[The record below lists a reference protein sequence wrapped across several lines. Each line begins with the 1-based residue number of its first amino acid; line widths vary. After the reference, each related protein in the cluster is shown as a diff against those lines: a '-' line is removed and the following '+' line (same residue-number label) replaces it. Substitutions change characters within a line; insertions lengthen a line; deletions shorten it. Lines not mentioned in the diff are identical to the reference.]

1 MKTQERRRS
10 TRGSN
15 EQDSRR
21 IAPITM
27 IGRICAPGALAGSL
41 MLFVP
46 VAIVSLIAWQMLGL
60 AWQGTITHYL
70 VLTVAVLSLSIFTGN
85 SGILSFGH
93 AAFMGLAAHLSA
105 LLTIPISQKSIFLPH
120 LPIWLSGVELP
131 VFAAGLI
138 AVLLTTSVGFF
149 VGIPITRLNGAA
161 AAIATLGLLIIV
173 YGIIVGAR
181 DFTRGSQAL
190 IGVPR
195 TVDVT
200 IALIFAGGAILLA
213 RLFRDS
219 LAGLELRAA
228 RDDEPAARSVGV
240 SVPAR
245 RLLAW
250 TLSAALAALAG
261 VLLGHY
267 LGVFSPR
274 EFYFQITFATLAMLI
289 VGGIASVSGA
299 VVGAILVTGLIET
312 LRGLEES
319 LNSNFFEEPTVFG
332 LTDIGLSLAILAVLF
347 WRRNGLFGY
356 REIEDLNGWW
366 KRWLPKLALRD
377 QSMAP
382 SARVDG
388 AGILETSRVVKDFD
402 GLRAV
407 DGATVSLR
415 PGEIVGLIGPNG
427 SGKTTLLGCI
437 SGALD
442 ITEGSVRL
450 DGVDITAAPAH
461 MIARRRV
468 GRTFQNVRLFG
479 NLTCLENVKAALA
492 ASGNRGEPRTMEA
505 RAHGLL
511 VELRIADHTHRPAGT
526 LAYGLQRRLEIAR
539 ALALNPRYLLLDEP
553 AAGMNEAESDD
564 LLSILAGLRDARGLG
579 QLVIDHD
586 LRLIMRLC
594 DRVVVLNRGQVI
606 AEGTPDDVQ
615 SNPEVIEAY
624 LGKKRA
630 AARSRARKFEE
641 E

>member
-1 MKTQERRRS
+1 
-10 TRGSN
+10 
-15 EQDSRR
+15 
-21 IAPITM
+21 
-27 IGRICAPGALAGSL
+27 
-41 MLFVP
+41 
-46 VAIVSLIAWQMLGL
+46 
-60 AWQGTITHYL
+60 
-70 VLTVAVLSLSIFTGN
+70 
-85 SGILSFGH
+85 
-93 AAFMGLAAHLSA
+93 MGLAAHLSA

-261 VLLGHY
+261 VLLEATIW
-267 LGVFSPR
+267 GVFSPR

-356 REIEDLNGWW
+356 REIRGSQRLVET
-366 KRWLPKLALRD
+366 LATK
-377 QSMAP
+377 AGP
-382 SARVDG
+382 SGPIDG
-388 AGILETSRVVKDFD
+388 AI
-402 GLRAV
+402 
-407 DGATVSLR
+407 GA
-415 PGEIVGLIGPNG
+415 
-427 SGKTTLLGCI
+427 
-437 SGALD
+437 
-442 ITEGSVRL
+442 
-450 DGVDITAAPAH
+450 
-461 MIARRRV
+461 
-468 GRTFQNVRLFG
+468 GR
-479 NLTCLENVKAALA
+479 
-492 ASGNRGEPRTMEA
+492 
-505 RAHGLL
+505 
-511 VELRIADHTHRPAGT
+511 
-526 LAYGLQRRLEIAR
+526 
-539 ALALNPRYLLLDEP
+539 
-553 AAGMNEAESDD
+553 
-564 LLSILAGLRDARGLG
+564 
-579 QLVIDHD
+579 
-586 LRLIMRLC
+586 
-594 DRVVVLNRGQVI
+594 
-606 AEGTPDDVQ
+606 
-615 SNPEVIEAY
+615 
-624 LGKKRA
+624 
-630 AARSRARKFEE
+630 RSRHSRNLPSGQGL
-641 E
+641 